1 MLKLGTFTQKITT
14 KNVPYFGIWLYTQN
28 GQRDFIGRICKNDF
42 AIPLYTTKFIPSQDI
57 ADIDNLFYST
67 NQLTLALHH
76 EPLDSTFCSHLDVD
90 QFADILK
97 SRLCEHIVF
106 GSVNQI
112 CGSTDSVDSP

>member
-1 MLKLGTFTQKITT
+1 M
-14 KNVPYFGIWLYTQN
+14 
-28 GQRDFIGRICKNDF
+28 KNDF
-42 AIPLYTTKFIPSQDI
+42 VMPNYTTKFIPGQDI
-57 ADIDNLFYST
+57 ADRDSPFYST
-67 NQLTLALHH
+67 NQLTLVPPH
-76 EPLDSTFCSHLDVD
+76 EPLDSTFCRHLDVD